1 MIPFPYN
8 QKRARQTL
16 SRVNV
21 TGLLRRLQVKIENI
35 YLFKILIKKRL

>member
-8 QKRARQTL
+8 QKLIMTARQPL

-21 TGLLRRLQVKIENI
+21 TQLVRRLQVK
-35 YLFKILIKKRL
+35 